1 MQEELWQFVNIPWM
15 NEQLDVCWP
24 LDISEFHLDTE
35 ALAKPGNINS
45 ILPIGVSGPSMFI
58 LQLKK

>member
-1 MQEELWQFVNIPWM
+1 M

-45 ILPIGVSGPSMFI
+45 ILPMGVSGPSILI